1 MVNIVYNEMSDL
13 KVAADIK
20 TAFSKRPKIGHGI
33 VDTSYFSGNN
43 QIYINTNDQTKEVTS
58 DISGGDV
65 LTVASSGDYLLDCV
79 LQGTNNI
86 VTYDINDFQ
95 YYATCLK
102 LWALQTLDYDEYI
115 SFFTDRSS
123 DKFLSSSLLEK
134 IIEPFIKDPAYKYW
148 DTFRTYR
155 QLEEKQSDALLRDGI
170 PADTVIKLFMELEE
184 IFENNPNAMGDIEAL
199 FKNQTTFIQGSLL
212 RAKDYIAARTI
223 QYPEV
228 NPNIIGHMSSKE
240 NFDLTRRNLN
250 NVLITFENSDLL
262 SLPAKLAGQK
272 FDIAFLSNIP
282 FYLDGYELF
291 TSIDNLQSTLYDDG
305 VISYY
310 YHNFKKSWF
319 ESGRKMTDFI
329 PPESAECIQYE
340 YAIGEALAAYDFL
353 CSSGF
358 NVEVTELGT
367 TSSVSSKINIES
379 DVKCL
384 VRKNVT

>member
-1 MVNIVYNEMSDL
+1 MVNINYSEMSNQ
-13 KVAADIK
+13 KVDADIK

-33 VDTSYFSGNN
+33 IDTSYFADNN
-43 QIYINTNDQTKEVTS
+43 QIYINTNDQTRKVTS
-58 DISGGDV
+58 DITGSDV

-79 LQGTNNI
+79 LHGANNI

-123 DKFLSSSLLEK
+123 DKFLSSSLLKK
-134 IIEPFIKDPAYKYW
+134 IIEPFIKEPAYKYW
-148 DTFRTYR
+148 ATFRTYR
-155 QLEEKQSDALLRDGI
+155 QLEEKQADELLSDGI

-184 IFENNPNAMGDIEAL
+184 IFQHNPNANGDVEAL

-212 RAKDYIAARTI
+212 RAQDYKAARTI

-228 NPNIIGHMSSKE
+228 NPDIIGHMSSKE
-240 NFDLTRRNLN
+240 NFDLTKRNLN
-250 NVLITFENSDLL
+250 NALITFKNSDLL

-272 FDIAFLSNIP
+272 FDMAFLSNIP

-291 TSIDNLQSTLYDDG
+291 TSVNNLQNNLYDDG
-305 VISYY
+305 LISYY
-310 YHNFKKSWF
+310 YHNFKKAWF
-319 ESGRKMTDFI
+319 ENGRKAADFI
-329 PPESAECIQYE
+329 PPESTECLQYE
-340 YAIGEALAAYDFL
+340 YAVGEALAAYDFL

-358 NVEVTELGT
+358 NVEVAELGT